1 MRIPGGSSVVL
12 GAEDDVVPAGH
23 GRPGALGAADPTA
36 RARTTIAVLL
46 AVLRLVLGLI
56 LRGGRSLG
64 GLLPRSVAPIVGSGG
79 GVLVIVSGRLGPH
92 GAQARRCGL
101 GVLVGDLH
109 DVGVVLRG
117 TGIRP
122 AQVVDRGLVVV
133 RGDRKSVV

>member
-56 LRGGRSLG
+56 LREAAAWVGCSREASRRS
-64 GLLPRSVAPIVGSGG
+64 SAAEAES
-79 GVLVIVSGRLGPH
+79 S
-92 GAQARRCGL
+92 
-101 GVLVGDLH
+101 
-109 DVGVVLRG
+109 
-117 TGIRP
+117 
-122 AQVVDRGLVVV
+122 
-133 RGDRKSVV
+133 